1 MDKTDT
7 ILMDILKQNQTLVE
21 QYINKNSRK
30 NIDYEGNFETISK
43 KNISNRDDSYTALL
57 EHFVSIT
64 KRRNFLKELHKW
76 IYFWIIMILTILFS
90 ITIFIF
96 LNKISRNDNNLY
108 NLIAIVS
115 SLISFSSVIISIPLI
130 ITKYLFSSK
139 EDKRIASIILH
150 TQKHDLNGKKI
161 IRHLVDEE
169 MAKKMKDIS
178 ESQNNDVV
186 MMDLV
191 NKTIEMANE
200 SLLVD
205 ENKQQIN

>member
-1 MDKTDT
+1 
-7 ILMDILKQNQTLVE
+7 
-21 QYINKNSRK
+21 
-30 NIDYEGNFETISK
+30 
-43 KNISNRDDSYTALL
+43 
-57 EHFVSIT
+57 
-64 KRRNFLKELHKW
+64 
-76 IYFWIIMILTILFS
+76 MILTILFS